1 VTATQKKWYRHFTV
15 LISRNDHTNCITGRG
30 EGLRGIETL
39 AAIELAHFG
48 RSGVLR
54 LNYTDELTAI

>member
-1 VTATQKKWYRHFTV
+1 M
-15 LISRNDHTNCITGRG
+15 LISRNDYTDCITSRG
-30 EGLRGIETL
+30 EGLRSIETL

-48 RSGVLR
+48 GPGVLR